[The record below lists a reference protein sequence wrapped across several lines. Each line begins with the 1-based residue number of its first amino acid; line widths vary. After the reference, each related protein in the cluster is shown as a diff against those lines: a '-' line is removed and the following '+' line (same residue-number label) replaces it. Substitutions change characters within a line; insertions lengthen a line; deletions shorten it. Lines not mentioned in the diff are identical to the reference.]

1 MRFPIDYSDL
11 KPLGK
16 TGEKVP
22 AIGIGTWRINDYA
35 RAEEAL
41 IRAVELGLNMI
52 DTAEM
57 YANGEAERLVGRVIR
72 AVGRDNVF
80 VVTKILPDRF
90 SDQSKVLKAL
100 EASLKR
106 LETSYVDL
114 VLIHWPRAGTP
125 IERQV
130 QYLEATVETG
140 MARYIGVSNFG
151 LESLSRAIR
160 ATKRHE
166 IVANQVKYSVLDKQ
180 IEKDLLGFSIENQI
194 LIQAYTPLEWGG
206 VARNDVVIR
215 IANKYNKTPVQV
227 ALNYL
232 ISRPMVAAI
241 PKSERV
247 ERIEEFKGAMGWRL
261 SSEDIEALER
271 I

>member
-1 MRFPIDYSDL
+1 MRFSIDYSDR

-16 TGEKVP
+16 TGESVP
-22 AIGIGTWRINDYA
+22 AVGVGTWRISDYA
-35 RAEEAL
+35 RAGEAL
-41 IRAVELGLNMI
+41 IRAVELGMNMV

-72 AVGRDNVF
+72 AVGRDNIF

-90 SDQSKVLKAL
+90 SEQSKVLRAL

-125 IERQV
+125 IERQI
-130 QYLEATVETG
+130 QYLEAAVEAG
-140 MARYIGVSNFG
+140 MARYMGVSNFG
-151 LESLSRAIR
+151 VESLSRAMR
-160 ATKRHE
+160 ATKKHE

-180 IEKDLLGFSIENQI
+180 IEKELLGFSIENQV

-206 VARNDVVIR
+206 VARNSTVTR
-215 IANKYNKTPVQV
+215 IAGKYGKTPVQV

-247 ERIEEFKGAMGWRL
+247 ERIEEFSGAMGWRL
-261 SSEDIEALER
+261 EKEDIEILEK